1 MRTWEPLNRMVYIYS
16 KLNEQKEIFDFSL
29 MEALKFY
36 MFMRAAEFWEAF
48 SNQLDLPDQ
57 MFILFLRDDSNN
69 LEEFLLN
76 HLNNVG
82 YGGGL
87 EMVSLISFVTKY
99 QNNDSILGVKMYIL
113 CNN

>member
-1 MRTWEPLNRMVYIYS
+1 MRNWDPLDRMVYIYS
-16 KLNEQKEIFDFSL
+16 NLNQQKEIFDFSL

-36 MFMRAAEFWEAF
+36 MFMKAAEFWEAF
-48 SNQLDLPDQ
+48 SYGMDLPDQ
-57 MFILFLRDDSNN
+57 MFFLFLREDSVD
-69 LEEFLLN
+69 LKEFLLN

-99 QNNDSILGVKMYIL
+99 QDNDSNTGS
-113 CNN
+113 